1 MSDIK
6 FLNREISSHEQR
18 NARIRSTDMYNLSQ
32 QTQERVVRKFW
43 ASLDLMM

>member
-18 NARIRSTDMYNLSQ
+18 NTRIRLTDMHNLNQ
-32 QTQERVVRKFW
+32 QTQEEVVKKFW
-43 ASLDLMM
+43 AS